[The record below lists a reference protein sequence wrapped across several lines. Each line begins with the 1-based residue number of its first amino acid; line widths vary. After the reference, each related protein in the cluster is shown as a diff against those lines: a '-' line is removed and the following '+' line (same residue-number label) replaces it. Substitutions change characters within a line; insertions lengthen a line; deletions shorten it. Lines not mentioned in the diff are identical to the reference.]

1 MTYHKSVLLEE
12 SVKGLN
18 IRPEGT
24 YADLTFGGGGHSHKI
39 LENLGRKG
47 RLLAF
52 DQDPDSQKNIK
63 PDSRLTFIHANF
75 RYIRNFLRYYE
86 IENLDGILA
95 DLGISSHQI
104 DIAERG
110 FTYLKETS
118 LDMRM
123 NRMAGKTAADI
134 LNNYGEQDLVRVFRD
149 YGDFRRSKD
158 LAGIILRRREIKVFS
173 ETQDFI
179 KAIEKLLPAQQRN
192 KLLSVIFQALRIEV
206 NDEMGALKEMLSQ
219 SIECLKPGGRLVV
232 LTYHSVEDRIV
243 KNFIRSGNS
252 EGIIEKDFY
261 GNVQTPFLAIN
272 RSVIIPADKE
282 IADNPRS
289 RSAKLRIAEK
299 I

>member
-18 IRPEGT
+18 IRPEGI
-24 YADLTFGGGGHSHKI
+24 YADLTFGGGGHSLKI
-39 LENLGRKG
+39 LDNLDKKG

-52 DQDPDSQKNIK
+52 DQDPDAQKNIK
-63 PDSRLTFIHANF
+63 PDPRLTFIHANF
-75 RYIRNFLRYYE
+75 RFIRNFLRYYE
-86 IENLDGILA
+86 IEKLDGILA

-123 NRMAGKTAADI
+123 NRLTVKTAADI
-134 LNNYGEQDLVRVFRD
+134 LNNYSEDDLVRVFRD
-149 YGDFRRSKD
+149 YGDFRRSRD
-158 LAGIILRRREIKVFS
+158 LARIILKRRQIQPFS

-179 KAIEKLLPAQQRN
+179 KAIEKLLPVQQKN
-192 KLLSVIFQALRIEV
+192 KLLSVIFQALRIEL

-219 SIECLKPGGRLVV
+219 SIEYLKPGGRLVI

-243 KNFIRSGNS
+243 KNFIRSGNA

-261 GNVQTPFLAIN
+261 GNIQTPFLAIN
-272 RSVIIPADKE
+272 RSVIIPSDAE
-282 IADNPRS
+282 IAENPRA